1 MPICYLCNK
10 MLGMIT
16 ESHLKKI
23 HAISCK
29 EYAKKFGL
37 SKGQLNPHHSNKMNG
52 SGNPRFGVVPS
63 PETKRKISVRHIK
76 SGRFKGAGNPMF
88 GKTHTLTVRRRIS
101 EHLKVALQGE
111 NNPFYG
117 KKHTKETKLK
127 ISHIRIDKGLAKG
140 KNNPLFG
147 RGHREETKA
156 HISRIK
162 KEFFIQHPEKH
173 INQLIVKNY
182 KEQKNKKGGYISRKQ
197 IEIYEI
203 LKEDFKDAQ
212 LNYPLKTKAGLYFA
226 DVGIPSLQ
234 LNLEYDSSYWHQDNV
249 KDLKRDTNIKATG
262 WNVIRIKE
270 EQIKQLKSQIE
281 LREHIRQL
289 INIFRKE
296 THKKGGFEGLAK

>member
-1 MPICYLCNK
+1 

-16 ESHLKKI
+16 ESHMKKI
-23 HAISCK
+23 HAITCK
-29 EYAKKFGL
+29 EYAQKFGF

-52 SGNPRFGVVPS
+52 SGNPRFGVAPL
-63 PETKRKISVRHIK
+63 PETKRKISMRHTK
-76 SGRFKGAGNPMF
+76 SGRFKGIGNPMF
-88 GKTHTLTVRRRIS
+88 GKTHTPTARRRIS
-101 EHLKVALQGE
+101 EHLKLALQGE

-117 KKHTKETKLK
+117 KKHTTETKLK
-127 ISHIRIDKGLAKG
+127 ISRIRIDNGLAKG

-147 RGHREETKA
+147 KGHSTETKA

-203 LKEDFKDAQ
+203 LKEDFHDAQ
-212 LNYPLKTKAGLYFA
+212 LNYPIKTKAGLYFA
-226 DVGIPSLQ
+226 DVGIPSLK
-234 LNLEYDSSYWHQDNV
+234 LNLEYDSSYWHQDEL
-249 KDLKRDTNIKATG
+249 KDLKRDTNIKAAG

-270 EQIKQLKSQIE
+270 EHIKQLKSQIE
-281 LREHIRQL
+281 LREHILQL
-289 INIFRKE
+289 INIFRNE
-296 THKKGGFEGLAK
+296 KGFGEFVK